1 MVLPSSGPIS
11 LSDIKSEYNGDY
23 PCPGCKDMKGYDDY
37 PGADQGEP
45 DQFGFL
51 NDYPSAIS
59 QGFTDSDIRCY
70 IEKVYQ
76 FIPGKQIGPLMQAKL
91 ADPNF
96 GPISASSN
104 TIPINQYYRDPSTS
118 VENSSYV
125 KTKFSGGDH
134 PNTANIPTSGP
145 PIEFAQFRGSYSVIG
160 FNRYLSG
167 AYGFSLH
174 FYTASPNGEI
184 LGAPNYYNLEGDPN
198 YFYIHGGPVFSNSV
212 PLHRFFNNSQNGGG
226 PHLFT
231 RYKSE
236 GSNAGFS
243 YEGIVG
249 YVYPSSGPN
258 LSAIHRGT
266 SNEGDFLYTYYQD
279 EINNA
284 GYQYNGVAFYAYSS
298 TNWR

>member
-23 PCPGCKDMKGYDDY
+23 PCPGCNDMRGYDDY

-59 QGFTDSDIRCY
+59 QGFTNSDIRCY
-70 IEKVYQ
+70 IEKVYK
-76 FIPGKQIGPLMQAKL
+76 FIPGKQIGPVMQQVL

-104 TIPINQYYRDPSTS
+104 TIPINQYYRNPSDDVT
-118 VENSSYV
+118 NSSYV
-125 KTKFSGGDH
+125 KTKLSGGDH
-134 PNTANIPTSGP
+134 PNTTNIPTSGQ
-145 PIEFAQFRGSYSVIG
+145 IDFAQFRNSYSLLG
-160 FNRYLSG
+160 FNRYLST

-174 FYTASPNGEI
+174 FYTANPGGEF
-184 LGAPNYYNLEGDPN
+184 LGAPNYYNLENQN

-231 RYKSE
+231 TNKSE

-249 YVYPSSGPN
+249 YVYTYQAPN
-258 LSAIHRGT
+258 TQPIYRGT
-266 SNEGDFLYTYYQD
+266 SNEGNFLYTYSPD
-279 EINNA
+279 EIINA
-284 GYQYNGVAFYAYSS
+284 GYQYNGEAFYAFTS
-298 TNWR
+298 TNWW